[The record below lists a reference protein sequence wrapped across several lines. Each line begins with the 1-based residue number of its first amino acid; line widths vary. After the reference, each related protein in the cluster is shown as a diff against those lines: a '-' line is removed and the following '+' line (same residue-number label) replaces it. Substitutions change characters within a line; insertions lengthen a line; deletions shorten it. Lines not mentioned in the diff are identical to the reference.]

1 VQFHYALVDDLFS
14 REEFERR
21 VEEKM
26 ESCGD
31 LVDEVTAAMM
41 VVQDCGRHHV
51 KIKDLSGRSSLFSFF
66 GKVVAKN
73 PPREFERPGGEKGL
87 VTSLILGDE
96 TGQVRAILWDEK
108 AMAAQEIEVGEVL
121 EVIGRHPNRTPTE
134 ITVMAMRQAMVE
146 IVGPTQVEPSLAP
159 PKRRDLTVKVMAIGE
174 PRMVPRRDGTE
185 TEVQALIVGNNE
197 GLFRM
202 SCWVPDLIEGISEG
216 ASLHIQGAL
225 EKVRKYGREF
235 SIDERSTI
243 EEAPGDIPVEIH
255 SIQEVEEGGSFS
267 VCGSVLSCK
276 PARTFSTKEGRVSCV
291 RNLFLTD
298 GTDQIGVVLW
308 GEDHARAEI
317 LPGDQV
323 SLYLCSAR
331 KGRSGNLELH
341 AGRGSMVKVHQLD
354 EAVEEEITGTVIA
367 TSDGTFLDTGEE
379 QFLVRGNLPHGH
391 EVRARVTRR
400 GKRIS
405 IHSFEETLPDMA
417 ELNARID
424 AFLEMTGSGNT
435 FTPHGRQDIS
445 K

>member
-51 KIKDLSGRSSLFSFF
+51 KIKDLSGKSSLFSFF
-66 GKVVAKN
+66 GRVVAKN

-108 AMAAQEIEVGEVL
+108 AMAAREIEVGEVL

-159 PKRRDLTVKVMAIGE
+159 PKRRDLTVRVIAIGE

-185 TEVQALIVGNNE
+185 AEVQDLIVGNQE

-202 SCWVPDLIEGISEG
+202 SCWVPDIIEGITEG
-216 ASLHIQGAL
+216 AALKIQGAL
-225 EKVRKYGREF
+225 EKVRRYGKEY
-235 SIDERSTI
+235 SIDERSSI
-243 EEAPGDIPVEIH
+243 GEAPGDIPVEIH
-255 SIQEVEEGGSFS
+255 SIEEVEDGGSFS
-267 VCGSVLSCK
+267 VCGHVKSCR
-276 PARTFSTKEGRVSCV
+276 PVRTFSTKDGRVSCV
-291 RNLFLTD
+291 RNLVLTD
-298 GTDQIGVVLW
+298 GTHQIRVVLW
-308 GEDHARAEI
+308 GEEHARTELLA
-317 LPGDQV
+317 GDQV
-323 SLYLCSAR
+323 ALYLCSAR
-331 KGRSGNLELH
+331 KGRSGDLELH
-341 AGRGSMVKVHQLD
+341 AGRGSMVKVQHVD

-367 TSDGTFLDTGEE
+367 TSGGTFLDTGEE
-379 QFLVRGNLPHGH
+379 QFLVRGTLPHGH

-405 IHSFEETLPDMA
+405 IHSFEELLPDTA

-424 AFLEMTGSGNT
+424 AFLAKADQENT

>member
-14 REEFERR
+14 KEEFERR

-26 ESCGD
+26 DSCGD

-66 GKVVAKN
+66 GKVIAKN
-73 PPREFERPGGEKGL
+73 PPREFERPGGERGL

-108 AMAAQEIEVGEVL
+108 AMAAQEIEVGDVL

-146 IVGPTQVEPSLAP
+146 IVGPTQVEPSLTP
-159 PKRRDLTVKVMAIGE
+159 PKRRDLTVRVMAIGE
-174 PRMVPRRDGTE
+174 LRMVPRRDGTE
-185 TEVQALIVGNNE
+185 AEVQDLIVGSHE
-197 GLFRM
+197 GIVRI
-202 SCWVPDLIEGISEG
+202 SCWVPDLIEGIREG
-216 ASLHIQGAL
+216 ATLQIQGAL
-225 EKVRKYGREF
+225 EKVRKYGKEF

-243 EEAPGDIPVEIH
+243 EEAPGDIPAKIH

-267 VCGSVLSCK
+267 VCGSVLSCR
-276 PARTFSTKEGRVSCV
+276 PSRTFSTKEGRVSCV
-291 RNLFLTD
+291 RNLLLTD
-298 GTDQIGVVLW
+298 GTHQIGVVLW
-308 GEDHARAEI
+308 GEDHARTEL
-317 LPGDQV
+317 LPGDRV
-323 SLYLCSAR
+323 TLYLCSAR

-341 AGRGSMVKVHQLD
+341 AGRGSMVKVHHVE
-354 EAVEEEITGTVIA
+354 EAVEEEVSGTVIA

-405 IHSFEETLPDMA
+405 LHSFEEILPDMA

-424 AFLEMTGSGNT
+424 AFLAMTDSGNT

>member
-51 KIKDLSGRSSLFSFF
+51 KIKDLSGKSSLFSFF
-66 GKVVAKN
+66 GRVVAKN

-108 AMAAQEIEVGEVL
+108 AMAAREIEVGEVL

-159 PKRRDLTVKVMAIGE
+159 PKRRDLTVRVIAIGE

-185 TEVQALIVGNNE
+185 AEVQDLIVGNQE

-202 SCWVPDLIEGISEG
+202 SCWVPDIIEGITEG
-216 ASLHIQGAL
+216 AALKIQGAL
-225 EKVRKYGREF
+225 EKVRRYGKEY
-235 SIDERSTI
+235 SIDERSSI
-243 EEAPGDIPVEIH
+243 GEAPGDIPVEIH
-255 SIQEVEEGGSFS
+255 SIEEVEDGGSFS
-267 VCGSVLSCK
+267 VCGHVKSCR
-276 PARTFSTKEGRVSCV
+276 PVRTFSTKDAGSP
-291 RNLFLTD
+291 
-298 GTDQIGVVLW
+298 
-308 GEDHARAEI
+308 A
-317 LPGDQV
+317 
-323 SLYLCSAR
+323 SA
-331 KGRSGNLELH
+331 
-341 AGRGSMVKVHQLD
+341 
-354 EAVEEEITGTVIA
+354 
-367 TSDGTFLDTGEE
+367 
-379 QFLVRGNLPHGH
+379 
-391 EVRARVTRR
+391 
-400 GKRIS
+400 
-405 IHSFEETLPDMA
+405 TL
-417 ELNARID
+417 
-424 AFLEMTGSGNT
+424 S
-435 FTPHGRQDIS
+435 
-445 K
+445 

>member
-1 VQFHYALVDDLFS
+1 MQFHYALVDDLFS

-66 GKVVAKN
+66 GKVIAKN

-108 AMAAQEIEVGEVL
+108 AMATQEIEVGEVL

-146 IVGPTQVEPSLAP
+146 IVGPTQVEPGLAP
-159 PKRRDLTVKVMAIGE
+159 PKRKEITARVMAVGE

-185 TEVQALIVGNNE
+185 TEVLDLVVRSIE
-197 GLFRM
+197 GIFRI
-202 SCWVPDLIEGISEG
+202 SCWVPDLIEGIEEG
-216 ASLHIQGAL
+216 ATLRVQGVL
-225 EKVRKYGREF
+225 EKVRKYGKEY
-235 SIDERSTI
+235 SIDERSII
-243 EEAPGDIPVEIH
+243 EIADEDIPQEID
-255 SIQEVEEGGSFS
+255 SISDVKEGGIFS
-267 VCGSVLSCK
+267 VCGSVRSCQ
-276 PARTFSTKEGRVSCV
+276 PARSFTTRDGRPSCV
-291 RNLFLTD
+291 RNLLLTD
-298 GTDQIGVVLW
+298 GSHEIRVVFW
-308 GEDHARAEI
+308 GEEHARTEL
-317 LPGDQV
+317 LPEDRV
-323 SLYLCSAR
+323 TLYLCSAR
-331 KGRSGNLELH
+331 QGRSGELELH
-341 AGRGSMVKVHQLD
+341 AGSGSMVKVHHEG
-354 EAVEEEITGTVIA
+354 EAGEGEITGTVLA
-367 TSDGTFLDTGEE
+367 TSGGTFLDTGAEH
-379 QFLVRGNLPHGH
+379 FLVRGHLPHGH

-405 IHSFEETLPDMA
+405 INSFEEVLPDLE

-424 AFLEMTGSGNT
+424 AFLAMTEAGNT